1 MGVPPP
7 PPGCLQTWLNAGFSE
22 QTHACSIANGLPLVS
37 WDFSSCYVPFVLFVL
52 FEYSAFKPGS
62 GCRTAILCVVTQG
75 GCVADYFWMY
85 YTESNRHFFMARQAI
100 QFWRLTHHVTL
111 VLWYHVELLSK
122 PACSYLQESI
132 NKLHVQATIF
142 LRQTSSRTEF
152 FPWTQGRHWIQW
164 GHLQSVVFSLHCC

>member
-1 MGVPPP
+1 MYGSTPP
-7 PPGCLQTWLNAGFSE
+7 PPGLLADLTERRIFW
-22 QTHACSIANGLPLVS
+22 T
-37 WDFSSCYVPFVLFVL
+37 DTRLFNSQRVTGCTICVKL

-62 GCRTAILCVVTQG
+62 GCRTAILCVVTQRS
-75 GCVADYFWMY
+75 CVADYFWMY

-100 QFWRLTHHVTL
+100 QCWRLTHHVTL

-132 NKLHVQATIF
+132 NKLRVQATIF

-152 FPWTQGRHWIQW
+152 FPWTQARHWTQW
-164 GHLQSVVFSLHCC
+164 SHLQSVVFSLHCC

>member
-1 MGVPPP
+1 MLLADLTERRIFRTDTRLFNSQRVTP
-7 PPGCLQTWLNAGFSE
+7 CYLRFFILL
-22 QTHACSIANGLPLVS
+22 CSVCTICVK
-37 WDFSSCYVPFVLFVL
+37 L

-62 GCRTAILCVVTQG
+62 GCRTAILCVVTRR

-85 YTESNRHFFMARQAI
+85 YTESNRHFFTARQAI

-152 FPWTQGRHWIQW
+152 FPWTQGRHWTQW
-164 GHLQSVVFSLHCC
+164 SHLQGVVFSLHCC